1 MNKEKRIDRDR
12 GTSSAVL
19 RSSGPKH
26 SAERPATTLGVSGE
40 SVRRD
45 VPTDDMKPMT
55 REEEYRNA
63 DVPMPKDEDYDGG
76 KAYPEFLRLFFKG
89 KKDE

>member
-1 MNKEKRIDRDR
+1 MNKEKVDRDR
-12 GTSSAVL
+12 GTSPAEL
-19 RSSGPKH
+19 RSSGPKQRP
-26 SAERPATTLGVSGE
+26 ERVATKLGVSGE

-45 VPTDDMKPMT
+45 VSTNDMKPMT

-76 KAYPEFLRLFFKG
+76 KAYTEFLRLFFKG

>member
-1 MNKEKRIDRDR
+1 MNKEKIARDR

-19 RSSGPKH
+19 RSSGPKQRP
-26 SAERPATTLGVSGE
+26 ERVATKLGVSGE

-45 VPTDDMKPMT
+45 VSTNDMKPMT

-76 KAYPEFLRLFFKG
+76 KAYTEFLKLFFKG
-89 KKDE
+89 KNNE